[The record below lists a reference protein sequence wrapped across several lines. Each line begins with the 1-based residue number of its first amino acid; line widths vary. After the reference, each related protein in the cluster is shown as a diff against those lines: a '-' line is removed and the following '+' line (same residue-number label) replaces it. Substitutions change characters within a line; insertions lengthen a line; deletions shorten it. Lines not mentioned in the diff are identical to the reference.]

1 MADGTVPAEAY
12 FPSSSL
18 MGERIRGAQL
28 ASMEQNQAREEA
40 RMKGMMGALGVS
52 SPEEAYEMKARQDIE
67 SQRLGDF
74 EDFLTGADEI
84 YETYGGDS
92 EEFQGYKEAYKGIW
106 SPYLADFNIAGPKG
120 KDHDRIL
127 TITPTQDT
135 PMEIAGKEVILKKG
149 VTYEQGLKGPDAVWA
164 REMAPTEEAKA
175 KKAKGADATALQ
187 KNTAFIAKTLKIPQ
201 EKALQM
207 ALESKQQSR
216 EGFILDMIKRAMTAS
231 MGRLKP
237 DKLKSIEE
245 NAGNIWD
252 SLHAK
257 ESPET
262 APEATKG
269 EQDWLGSVIE
279 GG

>member
-1 MADGTVPAEAY
+1 MGIVPAEAY

-164 REMAPTEEAKA
+164 RELPKTQEAVA
-175 KKAKGADATALQ
+175 KKTKAKGEGALQ
-187 KNTAFIAKTLKIPQ
+187 WDKAAAQGLARMVGTTTASGIVIDEKRQTEYQLALSFLNKYRDKDINTAATQ
-201 EKALQM
+201 ALQEAQGIVRQIPEGQEIAQIGTNKKTGKRVARLTDGTIM
-207 ALESKQQSR
+207 PLE
-216 EGFILDMIKRAMTAS
+216 
-231 MGRLKP
+231 
-237 DKLKSIEE
+237 
-245 NAGNIWD
+245 
-252 SLHAK
+252 
-257 ESPET
+257 
-262 APEATKG
+262 
-269 EQDWLGSVIE
+269 
-279 GG
+279 